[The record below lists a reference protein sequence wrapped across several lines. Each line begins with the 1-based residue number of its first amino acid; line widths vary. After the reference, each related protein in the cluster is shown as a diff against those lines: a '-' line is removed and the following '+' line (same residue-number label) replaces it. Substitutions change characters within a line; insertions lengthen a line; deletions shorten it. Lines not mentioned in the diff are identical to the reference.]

1 MPKTHFDMADN
12 YIEKRM
18 AEIASGGAGQQASV
32 RSLGFDALVARSA
45 SDAQFDENYRVHRLQ
60 LAAIVQTVSRMI
72 PAGVEISM
80 LEQEGIIRIH
90 ACSLQN
96 ATSQQNASSLQNA
109 TSRQNASSQQN
120 VSSQQN
126 DIKQSPAS
134 ITPELLIQIGR
145 AAQIA
150 ILKAN
155 DMGLVAR
162 LEVGDSALCEAVVR
176 IGRKK

>member
-1 MPKTHFDMADN
+1 MRRHSLPKTHFDMADN

-60 LAAIVQTVSRMI
+60 LTAIVQTVRRMI
-72 PAGVEISM
+72 PAGAEIST

-90 ACSLQN
+90 ACSQ
-96 ATSQQNASSLQNA
+96 
-109 TSRQNASSQQN
+109 QNASSQQN
-120 VSSQQN
+120 ATSLQN

>member
-1 MPKTHFDMADN
+1 MADN

-45 SDAQFDENYRVHRLQ
+45 SDVQFDENYRVHRLQ
-60 LAAIVQTVSRMI
+60 LAAIVQTVRRMI
-72 PAGVEISM
+72 PAGLEISM
-80 LEQEGIIRIH
+80 PEQEGIIRIH

-96 ATSQQNASSLQNA
+96 ATSQQNVSSQQNA
-109 TSRQNASSQQN
+109 TSL
-120 VSSQQN
+120 QN

-145 AAQIA
+145 AAQTA

-162 LEVGDSALCEAVVR
+162 LEMGDSALCEAVVR

>member
-1 MPKTHFDMADN
+1 MRRHSLPKTHFDMADN

-60 LAAIVQTVSRMI
+60 LAAIVQTVRRMI

-90 ACSLQN
+90 ACSQQN
-96 ATSQQNASSLQNA
+96 APSQQNASSQQNACSQQNASSL
-109 TSRQNASSQQN
+109 
-120 VSSQQN
+120 QN

-145 AAQIA
+145 AAQTA

-162 LEVGDSALCEAVVR
+162 LEMGNSALCEAVVR